1 MDMEKIIW
9 VLIIGLVLIGI
20 PVFLGKRTGQSPME
34 LLFGNQS
41 KNTLFGKR
49 KKDEPDSGKKEK
61 DNNASARQKN
71 SSRQEL
77 MKTISALLSYGRR
90 NRFYCI
96 IPGTLIHG
104 DEVASLAVLIVTRNS
119 VLGFNCFGYGG
130 TVHVGSGEEPWK
142 QVING
147 EEKKLESPV
156 VKNKKQ
162 KEIVDAVLKECGYPE
177 IKSEIFGV
185 FTASDVVLKDNRNS
199 RCYTQ
204 KTMMEVLKGNRFIV
218 DKGVDPRKVGKVLET
233 HVKRK
238 AAS

>member
-1 MDMEKIIW
+1 MDIEKIILF
-9 VLIIGLVLIGI
+9 LIIGLVMIGI

-41 KNTLFGKR
+41 KNSLFGKR
-49 KKDEPDSGKKEK
+49 KKKDGSDSEINGKDPK
-61 DNNASARQKN
+61 ASALQKN

-77 MKTISALLSYGRR
+77 MKTISALLSYARR

-96 IPGTLIHG
+96 IPGTLQHG
-104 DEVASLAVLIVTRNS
+104 EEVASLAVLMVTRNS

-130 TVHVGSGEEPWK
+130 TVYVGSGEEPWR

-147 EEKKLESPV
+147 EEKKLDSPV

-162 KEIVDAVLKECGYPE
+162 KEILDEVLKECGYPE
-177 IKSEIFGV
+177 IRTEIFGV
-185 FTASDVVLKDNRNS
+185 FTASDVILKDNRNS

-218 DKGVDPRKVGKVLET
+218 DKGVDPRKVGKILET
-233 HVKRK
+233 HIKRK
-238 AAS
+238 HE